1 MSNNYTVNNKKLNA
15 YNGGRTDTSSYKQI
29 MDPVDQNGNTIS
41 LGDKILVITNTRYPT
56 VLIHTVE
63 KLTIDNTNPPVEV
76 LGFKQLNGQYTT
88 LYGVTMFL
96 TTPDFCQLHNK
107 IEK

>member
-15 YNGGRTDTSSYKQI
+15 YYGGRPDTFSYKQI
-29 MDPVDQNGNTIS
+29 IDPVDQNGNKIS
-41 LGDKILVITNTRYPT
+41 LGDKILVITNTRYPS
-56 VLIHTVE
+56 IFIRTVE
-63 KLTIDNTNPPVEV
+63 KLTVDNTNPPIEV
-76 LGFKQLNGQYTT
+76 LGFKQFNGQYTT

-96 TTPDFCQLHNK
+96 TTPDFCKLHST

>member
-1 MSNNYTVNNKKLNA
+1 MSNNYTVNNKTLNA
-15 YNGGRTDTSSYKQI
+15 YYGGRTDTFSYKQI
-29 MDPVDQNGNTIS
+29 MDPVDQNGNMIS
-41 LGDKILVITNTRYPT
+41 LGDKILVVTNTRYPT
-56 VLIHTVE
+56 VLIRTVE

-88 LYGVTMFL
+88 LYGVKMFL

>member
-1 MSNNYTVNNKKLNA
+1 MSNKYTVNNKTLNA
-15 YNGGRTDTSSYKQI
+15 YYGGRTDTFSYKQI
-29 MDPVDQNGNTIS
+29 MNPVDQNGNTIS
-41 LGDKILVITNTRYPT
+41 LGDKILVITNTRCPT
-56 VLIHTVE
+56 VLIRTVE

-88 LYGVTMFL
+88 LYGVNIFL